1 MKKKKSFSS
10 LTCVPGSGLLA
21 EFAAFCGMIIS
32 RSLQTENSSRNLR
45 GSSKTFHLENNY
57 LVNVGLKS
65 GETINVILSVPNLRI
80 ILV

>member
-1 MKKKKSFSS
+1 
-10 LTCVPGSGLLA
+10 
-21 EFAAFCGMIIS
+21 MIIS

-57 LVNVGLKS
+57 LVNVGSKS
-65 GETINVILSVPNLRI
+65 GETINVILNVPNLRI